1 MIGYYNKKENETQL
15 VLFVN
20 EKRILNY
27 YRNVGFLRL
36 CVFNMTILFKNTNIY
51 EMLYSEING
60 YDKYF
65 KLGNWITRIIK
76 K

>member
-36 CVFNMTILFKNTNIY
+36 RIFNMTILFKNTNIY

-65 KLGNWITRIIK
+65 KLGNWIIRIIK
-76 K
+76 Q

>member
-36 CVFNMTILFKNTNIY
+36 RVFNMTILFKNTNIY

-65 KLGNWITRIIK
+65 KLGNWIIRIIK
-76 K
+76 Q

>member
-27 YRNVGFLRL
+27 YNYYLPQHAIPRRLLVSQSLR
-36 CVFNMTILFKNTNIY
+36 K
-51 EMLYSEING
+51 ERA
-60 YDKYF
+60 K
-65 KLGNWITRIIK
+65 
-76 K
+76 